1 MPYGLI
7 FCAAIFL
14 KNFIKTIAFLVHL
27 CYNIVIRKGVKVLKS
42 KGDNKVIDIKLFDD
56 EKLKRNIKLSLE
68 NLMLDYEMFKDE
80 KDKDKRQGVIE
91 EFEDIKEEISI
102 MIRYEIDEDSELADA
117 VITICDKYIQM
128 IINQFNEV

>member
-1 MPYGLI
+1 MRQ
-7 FCAAIFL
+7 IFL
-14 KNFIKTIAFLVHL
+14 KNFVKTIAFLAHL

-68 NLMLDYEMFKDE
+68 NLMLDYEMFRDE

-117 VITICDKYIQM
+117 VVTICDKYIQM

>member
-1 MPYGLI
+1 MRQ
-7 FCAAIFL
+7 IFL
-14 KNFIKTIAFLVHL
+14 KNFNKTIAFLVHL

-68 NLMLDYEMFKDE
+68 NLMLEYEMFKD
-80 KDKDKRQGVIE
+80 DKDKRRDTIE

>member
-1 MPYGLI
+1 MRQ
-7 FCAAIFL
+7 IFL

-68 NLMLDYEMFKDE
+68 NLMLEYEMFKD
-80 KDKDKRQGVIE
+80 DKDKRRDTIE

>member
-1 MPYGLI
+1 M
-7 FCAAIFL
+7 
-14 KNFIKTIAFLVHL
+14 
-27 CYNIVIRKGVKVLKS
+27 
-42 KGDNKVIDIKLFDD
+42 IDIKLFDD

-68 NLMLDYEMFKDE
+68 NLMLEYEMFKDE

-102 MIRYEIDEDSELADA
+102 MIRYEIDEDPELADA

>member
-1 MPYGLI
+1 M
-7 FCAAIFL
+7 
-14 KNFIKTIAFLVHL
+14 KNFNKTIAFLVHL

-68 NLMLDYEMFKDE
+68 NLMLEYEMFKD
-80 KDKDKRQGVIE
+80 DKDKRRDTIE

>member
-1 MPYGLI
+1 MI
-7 FCAAIFL
+7 FCAAIFE
-14 KNFIKTIAFLVHL
+14 KNFDKTIAFLVHL

-68 NLMLDYEMFKDE
+68 NLMLEYEMFKDE

-102 MIRYEIDEDSELADA
+102 MIRYEIDEDPELADA